1 MSGHVTNPSY
11 FISFVKRGDREKAHA
26 WQLAI
31 DAARTGG
38 STSGGT
44 SISRQ
49 VEVLS
54 NGGMDE
60 EEEKQEQLEIGPRL
74 QKLQACGCDAVAAV
88 YNHNTK
94 DVYVDGTPEGSRMM
108 PNLAWDFGVCFGG
121 PGSAV
126 NNCGCDAVA
135 AVYNHNTK
143 DVYVDGTPEGSRMM
157 PNLAWD
163 FGVCFGGPG
172 SADKPKDG
180 TDGTKALKEE
190 VMALLTEKWLLISR
204 AEADALLYYL
214 GRATQKSV
222 DWGHEVFQILS
233 TKEHNGA
240 PFGLRGSEES
250 KRQTFNFQRKARAYT
265 CVEGQLRKKD
275 KLVMIQ
281 EDFKEVMRLYHD
293 GASHP
298 GITAM
303 KRKLSTVYDHYDAA
317 KVAEYVNNC
326 TVCRTYK
333 ASNTDIQHNQP
344 ISINRMF
351 RRLGIDF
358 TTIDFHDGTPKKRIC
373 LGLGDAQYRYQ
384 CGWTVAKVLLNLCL
398 TLGIVWEEL
407 QSDNGSE
414 FVSHVVREL
423 MKALGVEIVL
433 ANPRSPTTGGRFERG
448 IQTIKSK
455 VAAFLAQSRMDSS
468 ANLTPQEVLQK
479 ALYDYNKNLCPVD
492 VWYPLYKTRR
502 HQMEAVNVDSSAD
515 LLTTYTDPPI
525 FNSDDMEEALAEVSS
540 VTEAPTVASLLA
552 EGRIATRNE
561 QVTHFVKAGDDG
573 YLKLDI
579 KERRAARTD
588 RRQVGVRVLDVK
600 RNMLSLE
607 VLDDTGKQLAWYYRE
622 SQVRSP
628 RLPQSLGWLPGESCM
643 EHKADGQG
651 KAEALSQQYDSVFT
665 NENVGDIPSLGTSP
679 YEDVPQVEV
688 TLEGAPTTFSK
699 KGDTL
704 LIQWYQAFQSYMWMD
719 VPHHLQTAFELGVV
733 LMLVN
738 ALQRETLTLQVPADC
753 PEDIQTYLK
762 EITKFDLPCL
772 SSDASGKLSARIVP
786 VALTGF
792 IWPQIKDSRLK
803 ELSVY
808 LHVPASHKCSTFGLQ
823 RPMWKYWRCTVC
835 NASCCMECAQKLQ
848 TGHLQH
854 DHPPNLLEDIA
865 DTRGP
870 NVQLQTG
877 PLESTQEPRTGA
889 TDVQEVTLV
898 AAVSTL
904 DGKVSAK
911 TVPGQKCCGCSKEPV
926 CSSSNCNCRKAGK
939 LCGTKCKCAK
949 KHLDCKNKNGVE
961 ATSRSDAAVSSALT
975 ECSWRKVGL
984 RELSQSIQQ
993 TGSRPDVLEQRAQ
1006 TAGMKLRPPTP
1017 KDGNCFFWAIS
1028 DQLKRE
1034 ALRQEGAEEMAQED
1048 IRELVTS
1055 YIRDNPNT
1063 ADGEPIAS
1071 FIDTPGVSLEEYLIK
1086 MAENGVWA
1094 DHIVVQATADLL
1106 RRTINIVS
1114 TAGDEDTCFI
1124 IVEPFDGN
1132 TGWLSRDSS
1141 SSAAPPRDSS
1151 SSAAP
1156 PRDSSSSAAPPRD
1169 SSSSAAPPRD
1179 SSSSAAPPRDSSS
1192 SAAPPRDSSS
1202 SAAPPRDSS
1211 SSAAPPRDSSSS
1223 AAPPRDSSSS
1233 AAPPRDSS
1241 SSAAPP
1247 RDSSSSAAPPRDS
1260 SSSAAPP
1267 RDSSSSAAPPRDS
1280 SSSAAP
1286 PRDSSSSAAPPRDS
1300 SSSAAPPRD
1309 SSSSDDDD
1317 EVSIRM
1323 SLDRLL
1329 GPEYVGDTPP
1339 VLADSPSDLV
1349 ELQRRV
1355 HALANY
1361 SPDLLFG
1368 SCEERELEAY
1378 FDEVKPYLQ
1387 KLARGEVPDNERHS
1401 MFFGHNEKGKST
1413 RRDLYRKH
1421 SSGAFTEDQ
1430 ANFIANCI
1438 MKEVKI
1444 PLELPMRIEY
1454 QVMVLLPEALAAIY
1468 QKKKGIDTLE
1478 EARDYVWRAGFREK
1492 YKISLCCTEKRGG
1505 VSGGPPRGLQP
1516 QEARGDGAGKLQ
1528 VILDRREEISV
1539 KQQVSSP
1546 VNADVDDSTAQSAE
1560 GLSSTAEELLTGV
1573 MTGLGEALQTGGEE
1587 VILSSQAPDADRNDT
1602 ADEADVPAVCWPVG
1616 RQEEPRKSTAGGMLE
1631 VQQSVAEKLAGPS
1644 FSGLAHPVVGERN
1657 RCQPFLATGSGLS
1670 TRLQSCSFC
1679 CSDIHL
1685 ALRGQAA
1692 QGDSPAGA
1700 EGRNRPVAGCWL
1712 LSNSVLVSNR
1722 AWAGPGLVELRDGR
1736 RILLVRR
1743 HVLNEGDRE
1752 GSDRGDAAS
1761 TSPTDAETRE
1771 KVRSINYSDTGEVT
1785 VMGRKIKYNTS
1796 MRFEFNTMQMIYYC
1810 EAWDL
1815 DGSGESDNFGKRESR
1830 QGAAEHAIEHLLK
1843 RLRGK
1848 RII

>member
-1 MSGHVTNPSY
+1 
-11 FISFVKRGDREKAHA
+11 
-26 WQLAI
+26 
-31 DAARTGG
+31 
-38 STSGGT
+38 
-44 SISRQ
+44 
-49 VEVLS
+49 
-54 NGGMDE
+54 
-60 EEEKQEQLEIGPRL
+60 
-74 QKLQACGCDAVAAV
+74 
-88 YNHNTK
+88 
-94 DVYVDGTPEGSRMM
+94 
-108 PNLAWDFGVCFGG
+108 
-121 PGSAV
+121 
-126 NNCGCDAVA
+126 
-135 AVYNHNTK
+135 
-143 DVYVDGTPEGSRMM
+143 
-157 PNLAWD
+157 
-163 FGVCFGGPG
+163 
-172 SADKPKDG
+172 
-180 TDGTKALKEE
+180 
-190 VMALLTEKWLLISR
+190 
-204 AEADALLYYL
+204 
-214 GRATQKSV
+214 
-222 DWGHEVFQILS
+222 
-233 TKEHNGA
+233 
-240 PFGLRGSEES
+240 
-250 KRQTFNFQRKARAYT
+250 
-265 CVEGQLRKKD
+265 
-275 KLVMIQ
+275 
-281 EDFKEVMRLYHD
+281 
-293 GASHP
+293 
-298 GITAM
+298 
-303 KRKLSTVYDHYDAA
+303 
-317 KVAEYVNNC
+317 
-326 TVCRTYK
+326 
-333 ASNTDIQHNQP
+333 
-344 ISINRMF
+344 
-351 RRLGIDF
+351 
-358 TTIDFHDGTPKKRIC
+358 
-373 LGLGDAQYRYQ
+373 
-384 CGWTVAKVLLNLCL
+384 
-398 TLGIVWEEL
+398 
-407 QSDNGSE
+407 
-414 FVSHVVREL
+414 

-479 ALYDYNKNLCPVD
+479 ALYDYNNSCHQSLHFRGRNLCPVD

-607 VLDDTGKQLAWYYRE
+607 VLDDTGKTTGMVLQRKYHVSQLIVKRPSPEPQAASESGMAAWRKLYGAQRE
-622 SQVRSP
+622 MTGRVLSAC
-628 RLPQSLGWLPGESCM
+628 LNNKELLFYATEL
-643 EHKADGQG
+643 DG
-651 KAEALSQQYDSVFT
+651 
-665 NENVGDIPSLGTSP
+665 
-679 YEDVPQVEV
+679 
-688 TLEGAPTTFSK
+688 GAPTTFSK

-808 LHVPASHKCSTFGLQ
+808 LHVPASHKCSTCGLQ

-1132 TGWLSRDSS
+1132 SNGAPLLLGHYCENHYQSLDATAGWLSRDSS

-1151 SSAAP
+1151 LSAT
-1156 PRDSSSSAAPPRD
+1156 
-1169 SSSSAAPPRD
+1169 
-1179 SSSSAAPPRDSSS
+1179 
-1192 SAAPPRDSSS
+1192 
-1202 SAAPPRDSS
+1202 
-1211 SSAAPPRDSSSS
+1211 
-1223 AAPPRDSSSS
+1223 
-1233 AAPPRDSS
+1233 
-1241 SSAAPP
+1241 
-1247 RDSSSSAAPPRDS
+1247 
-1260 SSSAAPP
+1260 
-1267 RDSSSSAAPPRDS
+1267 
-1280 SSSAAP
+1280 P

-1323 SLDRLL
+1323 SLHRLL

-1339 VLADSPSDLV
+1339 VL
-1349 ELQRRV
+1349 RRQSENG
-1355 HALANY
+1355 AM
-1361 SPDLLFG
+1361 
-1368 SCEERELEAY
+1368 
-1378 FDEVKPYLQ
+1378 EVW
-1387 KLARGEVPDNERHS
+1387 
-1401 MFFGHNEKGKST
+1401 
-1413 RRDLYRKH
+1413 
-1421 SSGAFTEDQ
+1421 
-1430 ANFIANCI
+1430 
-1438 MKEVKI
+1438 
-1444 PLELPMRIEY
+1444 
-1454 QVMVLLPEALAAIY
+1454 VL
-1468 QKKKGIDTLE
+1468 
-1478 EARDYVWRAGFREK
+1478 
-1492 YKISLCCTEKRGG
+1492 
-1505 VSGGPPRGLQP
+1505 
-1516 QEARGDGAGKLQ
+1516 
-1528 VILDRREEISV
+1528 
-1539 KQQVSSP
+1539 
-1546 VNADVDDSTAQSAE
+1546 
-1560 GLSSTAEELLTGV
+1560 
-1573 MTGLGEALQTGGEE
+1573 
-1587 VILSSQAPDADRNDT
+1587 
-1602 ADEADVPAVCWPVG
+1602 
-1616 RQEEPRKSTAGGMLE
+1616 
-1631 VQQSVAEKLAGPS
+1631 
-1644 FSGLAHPVVGERN
+1644 
-1657 RCQPFLATGSGLS
+1657 
-1670 TRLQSCSFC
+1670 
-1679 CSDIHL
+1679 
-1685 ALRGQAA
+1685 
-1692 QGDSPAGA
+1692 
-1700 EGRNRPVAGCWL
+1700 
-1712 LSNSVLVSNR
+1712 
-1722 AWAGPGLVELRDGR
+1722 
-1736 RILLVRR
+1736 
-1743 HVLNEGDRE
+1743 
-1752 GSDRGDAAS
+1752 
-1761 TSPTDAETRE
+1761 
-1771 KVRSINYSDTGEVT
+1771 
-1785 VMGRKIKYNTS
+1785 
-1796 MRFEFNTMQMIYYC
+1796 
-1810 EAWDL
+1810 
-1815 DGSGESDNFGKRESR
+1815 
-1830 QGAAEHAIEHLLK
+1830 
-1843 RLRGK
+1843 
-1848 RII
+1848 